1 MTIDAKRLRHD
12 LETLASFGADGDGG
26 VSRPSFS
33 IADGEARAW
42 LRARCDEAGLSYHE
56 DVAGNIF
63 MRLDGTDP
71 DAAAVWTGSHLDSV
85 PNGGRLDGALGVIA
99 GLEVVR
105 SLAERGGSLTRPV
118 EAVSFADEEGGY
130 LGFLGSKAVA
140 PGLSFD
146 DIRGAVGRD
155 GRRLIS
161 VMTEA
166 GFAPERI
173 HEAQIAPASVHAF
186 VEMHIEQ
193 GVVLEDAGVDVGV
206 VSSIVGVGRCA
217 IEFKGRPDHAGT
229 TPMHLRRDAMRG
241 AAALLTQVG
250 DLPGRVGAPNAVIT
264 CGRLDLHPDAYNI
277 VPGRVWLGFDIRDQD
292 RSAIEAIE
300 AALIDLAQ
308 DAARPHDLE
317 VMHHHESLTDPTP
330 LDERIAKITREAADE
345 VGASWRD
352 MPSGAGHDAQVV
364 APVLPTGMVFVPS
377 VDGRSHSPLE
387 HTSWEDLA
395 TGTSVLYGV
404 VQHLATTGLP

>member
-1 MTIDAKRLRHD
+1 MTIDAARLRRD

-33 IADGEARAW
+33 AADLQARGW
-42 LRARCDEAGLSYHE
+42 LRSQCEEAGLTYRE
-56 DVAGNIF
+56 DVAGNVF
-63 MRLDGTDP
+63 MRLDGP
-71 DAAAVWTGSHLDSV
+71 DSAPVWTGSHLDSV

-105 SLAERGGSLTRPV
+105 SLAERGGELSRPV
-118 EAVSFADEEGGY
+118 EAISFADEEGGY
-130 LGFLGSKAVA
+130 LGFLGSKAA
-140 PGLSFD
+140 AAGLTFD
-146 DIRGAVGRD
+146 DIRDAVGRD
-155 GRRLIS
+155 GRKLVE

-166 GFAPERI
+166 DFTPERI
-173 HEAQIAPASVHAF
+173 HEARIDPASVHAF

-193 GVVLEDAGVDVGV
+193 GVVLEDAGLDVGV
-206 VSSIVGVGRCA
+206 VSSIVGVGRCT

-241 AAALLTQVG
+241 AAELLTQVK
-250 DLPGRVGAPNAVIT
+250 DLPGRVGAPSAVVT
-264 CGRLDLHPDAYNI
+264 CGRLDLHPDAFNI

-292 RSAIEAIE
+292 RDAIEEIE
-300 AALIDLAQ
+300 AELVELARV
-308 DAARPHDLE
+308 AGASHDLE
-317 VMHHHESLTDPTP
+317 VVHHHESLTDPTP
-330 LDERIAKITREAADE
+330 LDTRIAQITRKAADE
-345 VGASWRD
+345 LGVGWRD

-387 HTSWEDLA
+387 HTSWEDIA

-404 VQHLATTGLP
+404 VHHLATAGLS